1 MRIHISN
8 TLSSLDQERV
18 VKGQVKWEF
27 LKYEIRKFAKK
38 FFKTIS
44 CDARIERKRSE
55 HE

>member
-27 LKYEIRKFAKK
+27 LK
-38 FFKTIS
+38 FFKIIS